1 MTTVASLDRDPAR
14 EARLGVICGLAAY
27 LVWGFFPIFFKL
39 VSQVPPLEV
48 VAHRVVWSLV
58 FLTVLVTVNG
68 RWGDI
73 RSAFA
78 TRKTLATL
86 CATTVLIATNWLV
99 FIYAIGKGEVLQSS
113 LGYFMTPLVN
123 IVLGFVFLHE
133 RMKRGQAIGV
143 MLAVVGLTLSA
154 LRLGTIPWIA
164 LALAATF
171 GLYGLLRKT
180 VPVDSLVGLSVET
193 FLAGPVAASYLV
205 YLGVTGQGAFLAG
218 SMKDSTV
225 LFLSGVVTAVPLLIF
240 TAAAKRLRLMTIG
253 FLQYI
258 TPSIHFLLAV
268 CLYGEEFNAT
278 HLVTFLCVWSG
289 LAVYSWSAIALA
301 RKPAVAGARMETAVE

>member
-1 MTTVASLDRDPAR
+1 MTKVAPQTDPGR

-39 VSQVPPLEV
+39 VDHVPPLEV
-48 VAHRVVWSLV
+48 VAHRVVWSMV
-58 FLTVLVTVNG
+58 FLSVLATVKG

-73 RSAFA
+73 RAAFR
-78 TRKTLATL
+78 TKRTLATL
-86 CATTVLIATNWLV
+86 CCTTVLIATNWLV

-123 IVLGFVFLHE
+123 IVLGYVFLHE
-133 RMKRGQAIGV
+133 RMQRWQLVGV
-143 MLAVVGLTLSA
+143 LLAVVGLALSA
-154 LRLGTIPWIA
+154 IRLGTIPWIA
-164 LALAATF
+164 LVLAATF

-193 FLAGPVAASYLV
+193 FLAGPAAAIYLV
-205 YLGVTGQGAFLAG
+205 LLGVAGRGTFLAG
-218 SMKDSTV
+218 SMGDSAV
-225 LFLSGVVTAVPLLIF
+225 LFLSGVVTAIPLLIF
-240 TAAAKRLRLMTIG
+240 TAATKRLRLMTIG

-268 CLYGEEFNAT
+268 CVYREEFTAS
-278 HLVTFLCVWSG
+278 HLITFLCVWCG
-289 LAVYSWSAIALA
+289 LAVYSWCTISLA
-301 RKPAVAGARMETAVE
+301 RKLPVGVEAAAE

>member
-1 MTTVASLDRDPAR
+1 MTTVAEPTAEAHR

-39 VSQVPPLEV
+39 VDHIPPLEV
-48 VAHRVVWSLV
+48 VAHRVVWSM
-58 FLTVLVTVNG
+58 VLLAAMVTAKG
-68 RWGDI
+68 RWGDL
-73 RSAFA
+73 RAAFA
-78 TRKTLATL
+78 NRKILATL
-86 CATTVLIATNWLV
+86 CCTTVLIATNWLV

-123 IVLGFVFLHE
+123 IVLGYVFLHE
-133 RMKRGQAIGV
+133 RMQRWQAVGV
-143 MLAVVGLTLSA
+143 LLAVIGLALSA

-164 LALAATF
+164 LGLAATF

-193 FLAGPVAASYLV
+193 FLAGPAAALYLV
-205 YLGVTGQGAFLAG
+205 LLGATGHGAFLAG
-218 SMKDSTV
+218 PVRDSAV
-225 LFLSGVVTAVPLLIF
+225 LVLSGVVTAIPLLIF
-240 TAAAKRLRLMTIG
+240 TAATKRLRLMTIG

-268 CLYGEEFNAT
+268 CVYREEFNAS
-278 HLVTFLCVWSG
+278 HLITFLCVWSG
-289 LAVYSWSAIALA
+289 LLVYSWCTITLA
-301 RKPAVAGARMETAVE
+301 RRAPVRLEAAAE